1 MCVHVIFS
9 EMHRAGSLESAVR
22 RCNAL
27 YRWADEVS
35 NVFAPAS
42 TKGQLLSA
50 DALSCEQRMFTRR
63 MAAKTQTRSK
73 EAEGCKPRPQRVRL
87 KFYRMARM
95 MPQPQQEKM
104 GVRMV
109 KWPPWHQTCPTKS
122 HFFLCSAA
130 RSDFGLQR
138 QHCGQEAA
146 TLTLCHGG
154 GTTRDWNMAAP
165 QCLSWHEVCG
175 HLLGQMRG
183 GGHPWH
189 AVGQWGIREG
199 LVA

>member
-1 MCVHVIFS
+1 MLGLWSLQYVGV
-9 EMHRAGSLESAVR
+9 MHCTDELMRSAMFLHQRA
-22 RCNAL
+22 
-27 YRWADEVS
+27 
-35 NVFAPAS
+35 
-42 TKGQLLSA
+42 QLLFA

-73 EAEGCKPRPQRVRL
+73 EANGCKPRPQRVRL

-95 MPQPQQEKM
+95 MPQPRQEKM

-154 GTTRDWNMAAP
+154 GDDTWLEHGCATVP
-165 QCLSWHEVCG
+165 
-175 HLLGQMRG
+175 
-183 GGHPWH
+183 
-189 AVGQWGIREG
+189 
-199 LVA
+199 